1 MTDTDTQVAD
11 DAGAGAQAVAEDGLR
26 LVALLKRLDRD
37 GRPVEAAYERIRRR
51 LIAFLRL
58 HLPAH
63 AESLAD
69 TVLDRLGKRL
79 QDGIEIQDV
88 AHYALGIARLLV
100 LETRARLERERLA
113 AEESER
119 QHGLGGGEREAEFAH
134 AALADCLKELGAASA
149 ELLLEYYSADGGVRI
164 ERRQALAARLGISLN
179 ALRNRVLRL
188 RGLLES
194 CTAARL
200 AQIGGDDRDEPT
212 NSAT

>member
-1 MTDTDTQVAD
+1 MTDMDKEAAEGGPANSDEVA
-11 DAGAGAQAVAEDGLR
+11 QDGPR
-26 LVALLKRLDRD
+26 LVALLQRLDRE

-51 LIAFLRL
+51 LIAYMRL

-119 QHGLGGGEREAEFAH
+119 QLGLGASERETELAH
-134 AALADCLKELGAASA
+134 AALADCLEELGPASA
-149 ELLLEYYSADGGVRI
+149 ALLLEYYSADGGARI
-164 ERRQALAARLGISLN
+164 ERRQVLAARLGISLN
-179 ALRNRVLRL
+179 ALRNRALRM
-188 RGLLES
+188 RGLLET
-194 CTAARL
+194 CTAGRL
-200 AQIGGDDRDEPT
+200 ASIAADERDEPSD
-212 NSAT
+212 NAT